1 MRFGFGMLVGFCRC
15 IPGFSHFE
23 KTSFSDYKET
33 YFLHKFFS
41 LSRLS
46 GLQCTMAD
54 FEQLETRR
62 LELESNVAK
71 LRKSLQHWRT
81 WDAEYEGLKEELS
94 SGVNVQ
100 SEKDCVS
107 SCEAAF

>member
-1 MRFGFGMLVGFCRC
+1 
-15 IPGFSHFE
+15 
-23 KTSFSDYKET
+23 
-33 YFLHKFFS
+33 
-41 LSRLS
+41 
-46 GLQCTMAD
+46 MAD

-62 LELESNVAK
+62 LELEENVAK

-107 SCEAAF
+107 AFTVIFEISLLTLDRHASVRNLEESSSMKKV

>member
-1 MRFGFGMLVGFCRC
+1 
-15 IPGFSHFE
+15 
-23 KTSFSDYKET
+23 
-33 YFLHKFFS
+33 
-41 LSRLS
+41 
-46 GLQCTMAD
+46 MAD

-62 LELESNVAK
+62 LELEENVAK

-107 SCEAAF
+107 TCTSALCSSLLIQARRA

>member
-1 MRFGFGMLVGFCRC
+1 
-15 IPGFSHFE
+15 
-23 KTSFSDYKET
+23 
-33 YFLHKFFS
+33 
-41 LSRLS
+41 
-46 GLQCTMAD
+46 MAD

-62 LELESNVAK
+62 LELEENVAK

-107 SCEAAF
+107 SYTVTFQSSLLTSVRHVSVRNLEESL

>member
-1 MRFGFGMLVGFCRC
+1 
-15 IPGFSHFE
+15 
-23 KTSFSDYKET
+23 
-33 YFLHKFFS
+33 
-41 LSRLS
+41 
-46 GLQCTMAD
+46 MAD

-62 LELESNVAK
+62 LELEENVAK

-107 SCEAAF
+107 TCSIALHFSLLTSARHALVRNLEENL

>member
-1 MRFGFGMLVGFCRC
+1 
-15 IPGFSHFE
+15 
-23 KTSFSDYKET
+23 
-33 YFLHKFFS
+33 
-41 LSRLS
+41 
-46 GLQCTMAD
+46 MAD

-62 LELESNVAK
+62 LELEENVAK

-94 SGVNVQ
+94 SGINVQ

-107 SCEAAF
+107 SCTATVVISTANIQQTRISEKFGGELVNEKGLIPQLARL

>member
-1 MRFGFGMLVGFCRC
+1 
-15 IPGFSHFE
+15 
-23 KTSFSDYKET
+23 
-33 YFLHKFFS
+33 
-41 LSRLS
+41 
-46 GLQCTMAD
+46 MAD

-62 LELESNVAK
+62 LELEENVAK

-107 SCEAAF
+107 TCTATVAISTAN

>member
-1 MRFGFGMLVGFCRC
+1 
-15 IPGFSHFE
+15 
-23 KTSFSDYKET
+23 
-33 YFLHKFFS
+33 
-41 LSRLS
+41 
-46 GLQCTMAD
+46 MAD

-62 LELESNVAK
+62 LELEENVAK

-107 SCEAAF
+107 SCGISLKLPLLTRDRHALVKSLEENL